1 MGEPLKE
8 PRWHDAEEEYLRKL
22 QHQCEELYKH
32 NMKAHLYFDRLS
44 NKFNIPILLISAI
57 NSLIAVS
64 LNSFIEQKYVSVMN
78 AILSASTGALGSIQL
93 FLKVNEKMTKAT
105 RASMGFKRI
114 SLKISK
120 ELALD
125 RKVRT
130 TEGPTFV
137 TDCFTD
143 YNQVLEAGNPVEKR
157 LEDFLSFKPPFI
169 TVNEPPSPFSSSI
182 KGVRSVAQRLMVLAK
197 SKYSSSGSGAS
208 TPEENL

>member
-1 MGEPLKE
+1 MSEEP
-8 PRWHDAEEEYLRKL
+8 PRWHDAEEVYLKKL

-32 NMKAHLYFDRLS
+32 NMKEHMYFDRLS
-44 NKFNIPILLISAI
+44 NKFNIPILVISAV
-57 NSLIAVS
+57 NSLCAVS
-64 LNSFIEQKYVSVMN
+64 LNSFLEQKYVSVLN
-78 AILSASTGALGSIQL
+78 AVLSASTGAIGSIQL

-125 RKVRT
+125 RHVRT

-143 YNQVLEAGNPVEKR
+143 YNQVLEAANPIEKK
-157 LEDFLSFKPPFI
+157 LSEFLTMKPPQALPE
-169 TVNEPPSPFSSSI
+169 EPPSPFSSI
-182 KGVRSVAQRLMVLAK
+182 RGVRSVAQRLMVLAR
-197 SKYSSSGSGAS
+197 SKYHSSGEN
-208 TPEENL
+208 TPEENINV